1 MPLPGTLSSCTIAD
15 LFVTSSIS
23 VLIMIEVFLPFASR
37 LASNFS
43 KMKVHWL
50 QLSSSPY
57 VFTILPVFLYC
68 NLTGTTH
75 ILMTFV
81 TVFTNAHLTPPSI
94 SSSLFWFFQDDHQ
107 GLHSFYYDHAGLL
120 DVSRCTLY
128 RLFSNRS
135 LCNPF
140 PCDVFQTSIVML
152 LLEDKFVSFFQNLLE
167 IILAILNAMPFIPHQ
182 RSCFS
187 VHCIARSPFLWF

>member
-1 MPLPGTLSSCTIAD
+1 MISLFQLGRWFCVIFPHWKISFNVFIRELSQLFMPLPGTLSSCTIAD

-94 SSSLFWFFQDDHQ
+94 ISSLFWFF
-107 GLHSFYYDHAGLL
+107 
-120 DVSRCTLY
+120 
-128 RLFSNRS
+128 
-135 LCNPF
+135 
-140 PCDVFQTSIVML
+140 
-152 LLEDKFVSFFQNLLE
+152 
-167 IILAILNAMPFIPHQ
+167 
-182 RSCFS
+182 
-187 VHCIARSPFLWF
+187 